1 MAEGDYVASWTSDD
15 RKIVKVN
22 SKGKLTAQKKT
33 GKATITITLASGL
46 EKTVR
51 VTVQKTAVETKKI
64 TGLKKK
70 LTMKQKQ
77 KLTLLPKLLPI
88 TTSDKVKYSSSN
100 KKVVTVNGKGK
111 LVAKKAGTA
120 KITVQAGKK
129 KFRITVKVK

>member
-22 SKGKLTAQKKT
+22 SKGKLTAQKK
-33 GKATITITLASGL
+33 
-46 EKTVR
+46 
-51 VTVQKTAVETKKI
+51 TKKI

-120 KITVQAGKK
+120 KITV
-129 KFRITVKVK
+129 